1 MNWTRI
7 RSAFHLGGLTPRELA
22 ERTWK
27 KINDNEILTRASAV
41 AFYAMLA
48 LVPVLT
54 IVLTLAV
61 RALPDLTG
69 RQSDVGD
76 QTVDQFRQTLTTMVP
91 PEATELV
98 ESQIRRLQEGETQVE
113 LISIGLLIA
122 LWSAGSLFLA
132 VMDAMN
138 RVNGVTE
145 SRPFWKIRLV
155 AIVMALLQAVILIG
169 SLLAILAWPQI
180 MGWLGLGGVAA
191 AFATAVKWVV
201 LFLMVLLS
209 FALAFYVGPDADQK
223 WEWITPGSLVGTAL
237 FLLAS
242 FGFRVYVQ
250 NFADYNA
257 TYGSLGGVMVL
268 LLWFWISA
276 VVLLSAGQMN
286 QVIEDAS
293 PVGKS
298 LGQKTDPTTPP
309 DLDKLAPVPYTEPSE
324 RR

>member
-1 MNWTRI
+1 MIWLRL
-7 RSAFHLGGLTPRELA
+7 RSAFNLGGLTPRELA

-27 KINDNEILTRASAV
+27 KINDNEIMTRAAGI

-54 IVLTLAV
+54 IILTFAV

-69 RQSDVGD
+69 RQGDVGG
-76 QTVDQFRQTLTTMVP
+76 QTVDQFRQTLSTMVP
-91 PEATELV
+91 PEATDLV
-98 ESQIRRLQEGETQVE
+98 EAQIRRLQESETQVE

-122 LWSAGSLFLA
+122 VWSAGSLFLA
-132 VMDAMN
+132 VMDSMN

-145 SRPFWKIRLV
+145 SRPFWKLRVV
-155 AIVMALLQAVILIG
+155 ATVMALLQAVILIG
-169 SLLAILAWPQI
+169 SLLAIVAWPQI

-191 AFATAVKWVV
+191 AFATVVKWVA
-201 LFLMVLLS
+201 LFVMVLLS
-209 FALAFYVGPDADQK
+209 FALAFYVGPDSDQR
-223 WEWITPGSLVGTAL
+223 WEWISPGSIAGTLL
-237 FLLAS
+237 FLVAS
-242 FGFRVYVQ
+242 FGFRAYVQ

-268 LLWFWISA
+268 LFWFWISA

-293 PVGKS
+293 PIGKS
-298 LGQKTDPTTPP
+298 LGQKVDPTTPP
-309 DLDKLAPVPYTEPSE
+309 DRDQLAPEPYTEPSE